1 LQEERRKIDLEK
13 VIERQ
18 ERILKRLYFIMSK
31 KVVREI
37 LVVIGLYVS
46 IALITGSVLSALSD
60 RSFDD
65 ALFESASAISTTGLT
80 AGVTSVNL
88 DSFSKIMLTGNMLVG
103 RFEII
108 AILYIFFNY
117 FRK

>member
-1 LQEERRKIDLEK
+1 
-13 VIERQ
+13 
-18 ERILKRLYFIMSK
+18 MSK
-31 KVVREI
+31 KVAREI
-37 LVVIGLYVS
+37 LVVIVLYVS
-46 IALITGSVLSALSD
+46 IALITGSILSARAGS
-60 RSFDD
+60 SFED

-88 DSFSKIMLTGNMLVG
+88 DSFSKIMLTANMLVG

-108 AILYIFFNY
+108 AILYIFFSY